1 MTNTTE
7 GIMNKN
13 TDDTPSDQSYTADSI
28 TVLENMKAVRMRPG
42 MYIGDTDVFGL
53 HHLVE
58 EVVANCID
66 EALAGYCKL
75 VRVTVNTDGSVT
87 VEDDGRGIPVALH
100 PQETIKQQRDVSA
113 LEIVMTVLHAGGK
126 FDKDTY
132 KVSGGLHGVGVSC
145 VNALSSR
152 LDVTVCRDG
161 YRYTMSFSKGEVV
174 EDLKRHEQVDRTGTT
189 VTFKPDSDLF
199 TATNFDHDRIAKRL
213 RELAF
218 LNKNVNIQFKDD
230 RDDSKPILDLCYS
243 GGVTSFVEYLNENK
257 TVLTDKVIY
266 FSGEHEGNDG
276 PIEVEIAL
284 QWNASYTETML
295 SYVNNIETKQGG
307 AHVSGF
313 YSALTRIVNTY
324 IKTNTNSKNMMH
336 LTGEDLREGLTAV
349 VSVKVANPQF
359 EGQTKQ
365 RLGNSDVASFVQTFS
380 FDKLRQFFDENP
392 SVCKIIVEKAIVAA
406 KAREAAKRARELQR
420 KTALDGARLP
430 GKLTDC
436 RSTNADE
443 CEIFIVEGE
452 SAGGTAKTG
461 RNSMYQAILPLKGKI
476 LNVEKARLDKILQN
490 KEVGALISAF
500 GCGFGVDN
508 FDISKLRYAK
518 IILMTDADVDGSH
531 IRTLI
536 LTFLYRHMPQLIE
549 NGHVYVGCPP
559 LFGVKKK
566 KNVRYL
572 QTEAELDNYIFDS
585 TLPEIELIL
594 TGRDDVINNELLNDF
609 CRTAKKM
616 IEFKNKVQKK
626 GVDFTNYLNSVNG
639 NVYPR
644 YTVVDGDIKKLFNT
658 SEEAQNFFVSL
669 ESSAKEIVEL
679 YTTDYFET
687 LVAEMSHHGLQF
699 SQLNRSFKP
708 IMTLKNKKSES
719 HIFSIDELFDG
730 INAVSK
736 QMLEVQRYKGLGEM
750 NADQLWDTTM
760 DPERRTLV
768 AVTLND
774 AIAADHMFSM
784 LMGDEVLPRRKF
796 IEQHALSVK
805 DKLDI

>member
-7 GIMNKN
+7 GTMNKN
-13 TDDTPSDQSYTADSI
+13 TNDSSSVKSYTADSI

-53 HHLVE
+53 HHLIE

-66 EALAGYCKL
+66 EALAGYCKH
-75 VRVTVNTDGSVT
+75 VKVTVNTDGSVT

-100 PQETIKQQRDVSA
+100 PQETKKQQRDVSA

-161 YRYTMSFSKGEVV
+161 YRHTMSFSRGVVV
-174 EDLKRHEQVDRTGTT
+174 EDLKRHEQVERTGTT
-189 VTFKPDSDLF
+189 VTFKPDSDIF
-199 TATNFDHDRIAKRL
+199 SVTNFDHDRIAKRL

-257 TVLTDKVIY
+257 TVLTDKVIFY
-266 FSGEHEGNDG
+266 SGQQEGNDG
-276 PIEVEIAL
+276 PIELEIAL
-284 QWNASYTETML
+284 QWNASYSETML

-324 IKTNTNSKNMMH
+324 MKSNTNSKKMMH

-365 RLGNSDVASFVQTFS
+365 RLGNSDVASFVQTYS

-392 SVCKIIVEKAIVAA
+392 SVCKVIVEKAIVAA

-436 RSTNADE
+436 RSKNADE
-443 CEIFIVEGE
+443 CELFIVEGE

-490 KEVGALISAF
+490 KEVGALISAL

-559 LFGVKKK
+559 LFWCEEKEK
-566 KNVRYL
+566 R
-572 QTEAELDNYIFDS
+572 
-585 TLPEIELIL
+585 TLHP
-594 TGRDDVINNELLNDF
+594 
-609 CRTAKKM
+609 
-616 IEFKNKVQKK
+616 
-626 GVDFTNYLNSVNG
+626 
-639 NVYPR
+639 
-644 YTVVDGDIKKLFNT
+644 
-658 SEEAQNFFVSL
+658 
-669 ESSAKEIVEL
+669 
-679 YTTDYFET
+679 
-687 LVAEMSHHGLQF
+687 
-699 SQLNRSFKP
+699 NRS
-708 IMTLKNKKSES
+708 
-719 HIFSIDELFDG
+719 
-730 INAVSK
+730 
-736 QMLEVQRYKGLGEM
+736 
-750 NADQLWDTTM
+750 
-760 DPERRTLV
+760 
-768 AVTLND
+768 
-774 AIAADHMFSM
+774 
-784 LMGDEVLPRRKF
+784 
-796 IEQHALSVK
+796 
-805 DKLDI
+805 